1 MNVLDDGFGGYVAI
15 LLAGF
20 LVHEPWRWLG
30 YAIGNGLDADSE
42 IFRWVRAVATA
53 LVAGLVMR
61 IVVFPPGALAGVE
74 TWLRLASFVAG
85 IAIFYAAR
93 RNLAVGIL
101 GGAVVMVA
109 GKLALG
115 ATL

>member
-1 MNVLDDGFGGYVAI
+1 MSVLDDGFGGYLAI

-74 TWLRLASFVAG
+74 PWLRFTSFAVG
-85 IAIFYAAR
+85 IVIFYALS
-93 RNLAVGIL
+93 RNLAAGIV
-101 GGAVVMVA
+101 GGAAVMLAV
-109 GKLALG
+109 KLLIG
-115 ATL
+115 GI